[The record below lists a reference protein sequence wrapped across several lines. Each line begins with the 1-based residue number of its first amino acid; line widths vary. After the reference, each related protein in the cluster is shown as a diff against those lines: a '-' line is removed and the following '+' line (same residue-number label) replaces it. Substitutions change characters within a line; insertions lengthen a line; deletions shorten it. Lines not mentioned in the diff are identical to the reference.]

1 MTENYIP
8 KVLTVDDNHD
18 NNYLVRTYLKLG
30 GIEAVM
36 AESAHEAL
44 ELIDK
49 DHFSMFIL
57 DIMMSSMSGFE
68 LAVKIREIDKHKLTP
83 IIFTTAI
90 YNDESSIIKGYEL
103 GAIDY
108 LFKPVVKEILIQKV
122 QFFLTLDKQRQKII
136 DQRNK
141 LIESQK
147 LFFDVAN
154 SIADWI
160 WEIDLSGKFVY
171 ISEKI
176 EDSMAYK
183 PHELIGKSF
192 LDLMSKENAEEV
204 GARLQKIMV
213 EQTTIKNFESWQL
226 TKTGE
231 PICLLTNGVP
241 IFDSNNQLVGY
252 RGVNIDITGKVKSDE
267 ELNFQAKLLQSV
279 NDSVIFTNLEGV
291 IDYVN
296 NGTSY
301 TFGYKPIEII
311 GNTLSLIY
319 PEQYKDLSIAEL
331 FIVIDFKPYESVW
344 QGKNKNG
351 DVIWLD
357 VKINL
362 LRAND
367 GKPEGYIVVN
377 NDITLLKKAQT
388 EVISSLIKGENN
400 ERKRIASDL
409 HDGLGQILTA
419 SLFNFNSINN
429 DIGILDEK
437 KLNKYNNGL
446 SFLSKAIGEVR
457 NIAYN
462 LMPKSIEHFG
472 LISAISTLFTAV
484 EKSSDFEITISEN
497 IGTKRLDNQLEINM
511 YRITQELLNNAVK
524 YSSATM
530 VSFQYQL
537 HANELIFMYED
548 DGVGFDYEEKKTEGD
563 GLNNIKNRVASLS
576 GFLSINSTI
585 GKGTSIS
592 IEIAVN

>member
-36 AESAHEAL
+36 AESAQEAL

-192 LDLMSKENAEEV
+192 LDLMSKENAKEV

-213 EQTTIKNFESWQL
+213 DQTAIKNFESWQL

-279 NDSVIFTNLEGV
+279 NDSVIYTSLKGV
-291 IDYVN
+291 IEYVN

-367 GKPEGYIVVN
+367 GKPEGYIVVS
-377 NDITLLKKAQT
+377 NDITLRKKAQT

-429 DIGILDEK
+429 DISILDEK
-437 KLNKYNNGL
+437 KLSKYTNGL

-524 YSSATM
+524 YSNATM